1 MDRHAAAQ
9 NSAGI
14 QEPGINEHDGPT
26 ETRRPWLSHYQPGVP
41 ADPSLDLA
49 NLPAMLER
57 TAARFPQR
65 AALHFM
71 GKVCSY
77 AQLWND
83 VQRFA
88 AALQALGVQP
98 GDRVSI
104 MLPNCPQFVVAF
116 FGASLAGAVVVNTSP
131 LYVVPELTH
140 QLLDSGSETLIVLDA
155 FYPRFEAARLPG
167 VKRVIVTGIQD
178 ALPFPKN
185 LLHPVREKAQQAL
198 RRQARPRVVKPGS
211 SAGEARV
218 YQMQALIRAQA
229 AHALPRTV
237 PLYPDTLALLQY
249 TGGTTGTPKG
259 AMLTHGNLIANTV
272 QARTWMP
279 EVQAGQ
285 EVLLAAIP
293 FFHVYGMTTAM
304 NMGVLIGATVVLVP
318 NARDI
323 GLLLG
328 LVQRLKPTLFPGVPT
343 MYGAINAHP
352 DTPRYDLTSIRAC
365 ISGSAPLPLET
376 ARRFREITHGA
387 NLVEGYGLTEASPV
401 THCNPVGGRS
411 VGGAVQLEGSIGL
424 PVPGMYAYVAA
435 PDGSPLP
442 HGEPGELYVSGP
454 NVMAGY
460 WERPDESAATL
471 PQRAGRTWLKT
482 GDVATMTPEGYF
494 KIVDRQKDVIIAGGF
509 NIYPR
514 EVEEVLYQ
522 HPAVLEAAAIGVPHP
537 YRGETVKAFVTFRP
551 GVSTSEAELAA
562 WCRERLSPYKVP
574 KLYEVR
580 PELPKSA
587 VGKVLRRVLADED
600 RARAGE
606 ENSAA
611 HRLTP
616 SH

>member
-9 NSAGI
+9 NNADTQDG
-14 QEPGINEHDGPT
+14 GPT
-26 ETRRPWLSHYQPGVP
+26 ETRRPWLSHYEPGVP
-41 ADPSLDLA
+41 ADPTFDLA

-57 TAARFPQR
+57 TATRFPER

-77 AQLWND
+77 AQLWKD

-88 AALQALGVQP
+88 AALQALGVKP
-98 GDRVSI
+98 GDRVSV

-131 LYVVPELTH
+131 LYVAPELTH
-140 QLLDSGSETLIVLDA
+140 QLLDSGSETLIILDA
-155 FYPRFEAARLPG
+155 FYPRFEANRLPG
-167 VKRVIVTGIQD
+167 VKRVIVTSVQD

-185 LLHPVREKAQQAL
+185 LLYPVREKAQQAL
-198 RRQARPRVVKPGS
+198 HRQARPQVVKPGGR
-211 SAGEARV
+211 AGEARV

-229 AHALPRTV
+229 PHTRPHTV
-237 PLYPDTLALLQY
+237 ALYPETLALLQY

-272 QARTWMP
+272 QARAWMP

-318 NARDI
+318 NPRDI
-323 GLLLG
+323 GTLLS

-343 MYGAINAHP
+343 MYGAINAYP
-352 DTPRYDLTSIRAC
+352 GTPNYDLSSVRAC
-365 ISGSAPLPLET
+365 ISGSAPLPHET

-401 THCNPVGGRS
+401 THCNPVGGT
-411 VGGAVQLEGSIGL
+411 APLEGGIGL

-442 HGEPGELYVSGP
+442 HGEAGELYVSGP

-460 WERPDESAATL
+460 WERPEESTATL
-471 PQRAGRTWLKT
+471 PKRAGRTWLKT
-482 GDVATMTPEGYF
+482 GDVATMTPEGSF
-494 KIVDRQKDVIIAGGF
+494 RIVDRQKDVIIAGGF

-522 HPAVLEAAAIGVPHP
+522 HPAVLEAAAIGVPHLH
-537 YRGETVKAFVTFRP
+537 RGETVKAFVAFRP
-551 GVSTSEAELAA
+551 GMNATEAELAA

-580 PELPKSA
+580 EELPKSA

-600 RARAGE
+600 RAAE
-606 ENSAA
+606 ASAEHDPA
-611 HRLTP
+611 L
-616 SH
+616 SS